1 MGPMKKMRLSLACAL
16 LAALTALSA
25 CGSPRNTPA
34 GNGGNSAAVAPS
46 VEAAAA
52 RTITVSLSAA
62 QDTLDP
68 ASATAPGSETI
79 LHHLFENL
87 MRWEDGG
94 DGWAVL
100 APGQAESYEVDTDFS
115 GSSTYTFTLR
125 EGLHWS
131 DGKPVTANDFVTAWR
146 RLANPSNNLP
156 HRELLRDVAGYGAV
170 QESMDASQLAVSAPD
185 ERTFVVALT
194 GSPAY
199 FLEEVCA
206 SAYTMPVREDLALD
220 SSWGRNAAAT
230 VTNGPYTAV
239 QFDRSLVALEFSP
252 SYNSNHTGN
261 RDVPAQ
267 IHFLTSGDGDY
278 EKFLS
283 GELDLVT
290 DLPGEALQELAESG
304 LWTPE
309 PVSAAWGVLLNTQRP
324 PFDDAS
330 VRLAFRLAIDSRAVV
345 EAIGDPLLRSAAGL
359 IPYGVSDYGQRVLA
373 EEAPEEETA
382 LPDPNAAPAQEEPD
396 PVCWD
401 FRAHSLEKVTAP
413 AEQDYGADCVR
424 ARSLLAQAGYAG
436 GAGFPAVEYLYV
448 DSSLGRA
455 LAGVLQ
461 SMWQEQLGVSVT
473 PRAVSQEEYDAS
485 VALVPLPEEV
495 LGEEPV
501 PGQVGTLPETT
512 GEFTMAAQVITPSF
526 SDAGVLLERW
536 YSQSG
541 ENVTGYTSGA
551 FDILIDAARAAAA
564 PEVRDAY
571 LHDAEAILLEDAPV
585 IPVCCQGG
593 SFRLAEGLSG
603 LYRAPNGVYFLYYLE
618 G

>member
-115 GSSTYTFTLR
+115 GSST
-125 EGLHWS
+125 
-131 DGKPVTANDFVTAWR
+131 
-146 RLANPSNNLP
+146 NPSNNLP

-330 VRLAFRLAIDSRAVV
+330 VRLAFRLAVDSRAVV

-382 LPDPNAAPAQEEPD
+382 LPDPNAAPAPEDPD

>member
-1 MGPMKKMRLSLACAL
+1 MGPVKKMRLSLACAL

-34 GNGGNSAAVAPS
+34 NNGGNSAADAPS
-46 VEAAAA
+46 VEAAAD

-125 EGLHWS
+125 EGLLWS

-185 ERTFVVALT
+185 ERTFVVTLT

-220 SSWGRNAAAT
+220 GSWGRNAAAT
-230 VTNGPYTAV
+230 ATNGPYTAA
-239 QFDRSLVALEFSP
+239 QLSPALVALE
-252 SYNSNHTGN
+252 NSSTYYGGHTGN
-261 RDVPAQ
+261 REGPAQ

-283 GELDLVT
+283 GDLELVT

-309 PVSAAWGVLLNTQRP
+309 PVSAACGVLLNTQRP

-345 EAIGDPLLRSAAGL
+345 EAMGDPVLRSAAGL

-373 EEAPEEETA
+373 EEAPEEPA
-382 LPDPNAAPAQEEPD
+382 LPNPNAAPAQEEPD

-413 AEQDYGADCVR
+413 AEQDYSADCVR

-448 DSSLGRA
+448 DSSWGRA
-455 LAGVLQ
+455 LAGILQ

-485 VALVPLPEEV
+485 VALVPLPEED

-501 PGQVGTLPETT
+501 TGQVGTLPETT
-512 GEFTMAAQVITPSF
+512 GEFAMAAQVMTPSF

-541 ENVTGYTSGA
+541 ENVTGYTSNA

-603 LYRAPNGVYFLYYLE
+603 LYRAPDGVYFLYYLE

>member
-1 MGPMKKMRLSLACAL
+1 M
-16 LAALTALSA
+16 
-25 CGSPRNTPA
+25 
-34 GNGGNSAAVAPS
+34 
-46 VEAAAA
+46 
-52 RTITVSLSAA
+52 
-62 QDTLDP
+62 
-68 ASATAPGSETI
+68 
-79 LHHLFENL
+79 
-87 MRWEDGG
+87 
-94 DGWAVL
+94 
-100 APGQAESYEVDTDFS
+100 
-115 GSSTYTFTLR
+115 
-125 EGLHWS
+125 
-131 DGKPVTANDFVTAWR
+131 
-146 RLANPSNNLP
+146 
-156 HRELLRDVAGYGAV
+156 
-170 QESMDASQLAVSAPD
+170 
-185 ERTFVVALT
+185 
-194 GSPAY
+194 
-199 FLEEVCA
+199 
-206 SAYTMPVREDLALD
+206 
-220 SSWGRNAAAT
+220 
-230 VTNGPYTAV
+230 
-239 QFDRSLVALEFSP
+239 
-252 SYNSNHTGN
+252 
-261 RDVPAQ
+261 
-267 IHFLTSGDGDY
+267 
-278 EKFLS
+278 
-283 GELDLVT
+283 
-290 DLPGEALQELAESG
+290 
-304 LWTPE
+304 
-309 PVSAAWGVLLNTQRP
+309 
-324 PFDDAS
+324 
-330 VRLAFRLAIDSRAVV
+330 V

-603 LYRAPNGVYFLYYLE
+603 LYRAPDGVYFLYYLE